1 MKVRQQPFRSPRNRG
16 GDTFTNDSYTNQ
28 FIDVPVPDK
37 PSVPASNVN
46 FLDHLTAKKL
56 LQFIGQPR
64 VRFVLWDG
72 SSVSPSIDEPVAT
85 MYFRDR
91 ASLYLTLLRP
101 DSMEGSWSEGKC
113 VN

>member
-1 MKVRQQPFRSPRNRG
+1 M
-16 GDTFTNDSYTNQ
+16 
-28 FIDVPVPDK
+28 FI
-37 PSVPASNVN
+37 NVN
-46 FLDHLTAKKL
+46 FLDHLTARKL

-72 SSVSPSIDEPVAT
+72 SSVSPGIDEPIAT

-101 DSMEGSWSEGKC
+101 ELHWGDFYSEGRVEVDGDLANDAVKWSKPAH
-113 VN
+113 VRDGVVRVGVHLR